1 MMARC
6 SSVMKALIFLTF
18 SLHLSSA
25 VKHSLQ
31 YFYTGVTPGINFPE
45 YTTVGQVDGQQ
56 FVYYDSNIRK
66 MIPKTQWIQNNE
78 GEDYWNSET
87 QNMQGSQETFKV
99 GVGTLM
105 QRFNQT
111 TDVTHKISH
120 DDTEDVKKQHV
131 AERRQVFDEELVF

>member
-1 MMARC
+1 Y
-6 SSVMKALIFLTF
+6 LT
-18 SLHLSSA
+18 

-45 YTTVGQVDGQQ
+45 FTTVGQVDGQQ

-66 MIPKTQWIQNNE
+66 VIPKTQWIQNNE

-87 QNMQGSQETFKV
+87 QISQGNQESFKT
-99 GVGTLM
+99 GVGILM

-111 TDVTHKISH
+111 TGKHTHTH
-120 DDTEDVKKQHV
+120 THTH
-131 AERRQVFDEELVF
+131 